1 MEEEEEEEEH
11 KKKKHQE
18 ETDSIAT
25 NLSQVFLSVFLSP
38 CLETKN
44 RE

>member
-1 MEEEEEEEEH
+1 MEEEEH

-25 NLSQVFLSVFLSP
+25 KLSQVFLSVFLFP
-38 CLETKN
+38 CLETKIEN
-44 RE
+44 SLL